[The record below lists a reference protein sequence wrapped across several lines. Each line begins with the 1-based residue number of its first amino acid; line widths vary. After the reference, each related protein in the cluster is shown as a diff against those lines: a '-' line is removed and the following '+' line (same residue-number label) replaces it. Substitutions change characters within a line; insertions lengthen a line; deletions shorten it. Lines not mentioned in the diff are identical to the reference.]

1 MAIGLLL
8 AQKIAQLFL
17 ILLSGFVLVRTHILR
32 VEDGEPLSKLVIWLM
47 LPCVIIASMQIDL
60 TPEIGKGILFTAV
73 VSIVVILL
81 LIFLSHVFG
90 KVFHLQLED
99 RLAVTYSNSGN
110 LIIPLV
116 QAVFGNEW
124 VVYVTVFFGIQVIV
138 SWMHLDTRYANKK
151 LDIKKLLR
159 NPNIL
164 AVELAILLMVLGI
177 RLPDLLQST
186 LLTIGNMI
194 GPVSMLS
201 IGTTMAGVSLGEMLR
216 NRKAYLTSA
225 LRLIVCPLIIMSL
238 FCLFRIHSWVP
249 NGKTITTIMMLWITA
264 PVAVIVTQFA
274 VLYKADA
281 KEASVVNVMSTLACA
296 VTMPIMIALYTML
309 IGG

>member
-1 MAIGLLL
+1 MAIGILL

-17 ILLSGFVLVRTHILR
+17 ILLSGYALVRTRILR

-47 LPCVIIASMQIDL
+47 LPCVIISSMQIDV
-60 TPEIGKGILFTAV
+60 TAEVAKGIVFTAV
-73 VSIVVILL
+73 LSLAVILF
-81 LIFLSHVFG
+81 LIFLSHLFG
-90 KVFHLQLED
+90 KLFHLQLED
-99 RLAVTYSNSGN
+99 RLGVTYSNSGN

-124 VVYVTVFFGIQVIV
+124 VVYVTIFFGVQVIV
-138 SWMHLDTRYANKK
+138 SWMHLDTRYAKKK
-151 LDIKKLLR
+151 LDVKKLLR

-177 RLPDLLQST
+177 RLPDLLQTT
-186 LLTIGNMI
+186 LQTVGNMI

-201 IGTTMAGVSLGEMLR
+201 IGTTMASVSFGDLLR
-216 NRKAYLTSA
+216 NTKAYITTV
-225 LRLIVCPLIIMSL
+225 LRLLICPLIIMSL
-238 FCLFRIHSWVP
+238 FCIFRVYTWVP

-281 KEASVVNVMSTLACA
+281 KQASTVNVMSTLACLI
-296 VTMPIMIALYTML
+296 TMPVMVALYTML